1 MMVIKGGTQPP
12 HFFLGLWRVLL
23 LSLAV
28 LCAPAQGAELS
39 PSLQSALDDLAG
51 RDKALRLDA
60 IERIANSGSE
70 ASETLLQV
78 ILDGELYRWKSENRF
93 VRGEKAGRKFDLY
106 ALEDGAALA
115 TVGRREAKKV
125 SINNT
130 LRGAV
135 KSALATLDL
144 VASDRD
150 KRLAGV
156 RAQFGTHAVPVERID
171 SLLDTEEDPAV
182 RDALSNLRAMTLVS
196 DEAATGDALTE
207 AIGALGASNEPAAL
221 TPLKNRLART
231 EDEAE
236 QATLARAIKAFESR
250 QTRYAIVKQVF
261 FGLSL
266 GSILVLAAI
275 GLAITFGVMG
285 VINMAHGELIMLG
298 AYTTWAMQQLLPG
311 QPGAALLLAIP
322 MGFVVSASV
331 GMAMERLA
339 ISKLYGRPL
348 ETLLLTFGFSLI
360 LQQAVRTFISA
371 RNVAVSNPSWMS
383 GSLELHPMLSLT
395 LNRVV
400 ILFFC
405 LMVFA
410 VLWWVM
416 QRTRFGLQL
425 RAVTQ
430 HREMARCVGV
440 RSRRI
445 DTLTFGLGA
454 GLAGLA
460 GVALSQLGN
469 VGPNLGQAWIV
480 DSFLVVVFGGVGN
493 LWGTLIGGLGI
504 GVVTKLIE
512 PWSGAV
518 LAKIVLL
525 VAVILFI
532 QRRPRGLFPPSGRSA
547 GDS

>member
-1 MMVIKGGTQPP
+1 
-12 HFFLGLWRVLL
+12 
-23 LSLAV
+23 
-28 LCAPAQGAELS
+28 
-39 PSLQSALDDLAG
+39 LQSALDDLAG

-70 ASETLLQV
+70 ASENLLQV

-115 TVGRREAKKV
+115 TVGR
-125 SINNT
+125 
-130 LRGAV
+130 
-135 KSALATLDL
+135 
-144 VASDRD
+144 
-150 KRLAGV
+150 
-156 RAQFGTHAVPVERID
+156 
-171 SLLDTEEDPAV
+171 
-182 RDALSNLRAMTLVS
+182 
-196 DEAATGDALTE
+196 
-207 AIGALGASNEPAAL
+207 
-221 TPLKNRLART
+221 
-231 EDEAE
+231 
-236 QATLARAIKAFESR
+236 
-250 QTRYAIVKQVF
+250 RYAIVKQVF

-405 LMVFA
+405 LMVF
-410 VLWWVM
+410 
-416 QRTRFGLQL
+416 R
-425 RAVTQ
+425 
-430 HREMARCVGV
+430 
-440 RSRRI
+440 
-445 DTLTFGLGA
+445 
-454 GLAGLA
+454 
-460 GVALSQLGN
+460 
-469 VGPNLGQAWIV
+469 
-480 DSFLVVVFGGVGN
+480 
-493 LWGTLIGGLGI
+493 
-504 GVVTKLIE
+504 
-512 PWSGAV
+512 
-518 LAKIVLL
+518 
-525 VAVILFI
+525 
-532 QRRPRGLFPPSGRSA
+532 RGLSTPFWLWCSA
-547 GDS
+547 ASATCGAR